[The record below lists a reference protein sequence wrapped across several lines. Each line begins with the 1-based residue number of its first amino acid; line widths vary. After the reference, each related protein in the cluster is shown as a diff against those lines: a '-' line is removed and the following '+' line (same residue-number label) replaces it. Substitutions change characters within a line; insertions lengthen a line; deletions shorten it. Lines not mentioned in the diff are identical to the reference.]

1 MPNVTNYLEVMTTA
15 LIKPVVI
22 KFIDN
27 GKAESYRRTCYR
39 IRATA
44 QKMSMKGRN
53 PMEDGYG
60 SSPWDE
66 LLFRVYWVD
75 HGVVLRVE
83 KRTKEA
89 LGIVEEG
96 DVRILSRM

>member
-15 LIKPVVI
+15 LIRPVVI

-27 GKAESYRRTCYR
+27 GKAESYRRACYR
-39 IRATA
+39 IRTAA
-44 QKMSMKGRN
+44 QKASMKGKN

-66 LLFRVYWVD
+66 LLFSIFWFD
-75 HGVVLRVE
+75 HGPTLRIE

-96 DVRILSRM
+96 